1 MKKIT
6 ITDKIKKEFLKCFV
20 DGKCKIKDFD
30 LKKVEI
36 TSSIIK
42 FENTECKVLKNIKEF
57 LEKIENINLKEILLS
72 DKIRDLADKYQINLD
87 KEIVSNAYNTL
98 RSKWG
103 YKIVK
108 LSKTDVC
115 PYCNRNFIINFNE
128 TNTTVE
134 LDHYFPKTLYPYL
147 ALNIYNLVPSC
158 HTCNHKKNNSNKMHL
173 HPFFD
178 DINKEIKFS
187 LKLKNINFYYSTTG
201 FNIEIQ
207 TNSEKAQ
214 NHKDVFNLE
223 SLYNEHKDIILELIQ
238 KKYMYDESYLDEL
251 TRKYEGI
258 LFKNKEDL
266 MRLISGGYICEDE
279 INKRPLSKLIKDIS
293 EQLKLF

>member
-20 DGKCKIKDFD
+20 DGKCKIKDFN

-57 LEKIENINLKEILLS
+57 LEKIENVNLKEILLS

-158 HTCNHKKNNSNKMHL
+158 HTCNHKKNKSNKMHL